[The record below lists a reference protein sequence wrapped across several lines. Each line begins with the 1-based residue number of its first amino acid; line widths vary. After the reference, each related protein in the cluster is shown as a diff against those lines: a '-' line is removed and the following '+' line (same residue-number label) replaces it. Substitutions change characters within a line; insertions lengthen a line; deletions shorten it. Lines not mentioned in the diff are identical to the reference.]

1 MQLNI
6 DRVQELSRRKKWI
19 SIRCESWVCRELP
32 EVQIKT
38 FKLSY
43 QNKGALIRNVNEE
56 IWASSL
62 RRSGPSLPSQPW
74 APLFPRFTARRVS
87 AQVCELQQICELPA
101 RCSGFE
107 QSGCWSQSINPTH
120 LRWRAQ
126 ASLHGRLI
134 AELCPWRNSSRLH
147 IYKDVWLFYSV

>member
-1 MQLNI
+1 M
-6 DRVQELSRRKKWI
+6 
-19 SIRCESWVCRELP
+19 CGELP

-62 RRSGPSLPSQPW
+62 RRSGPSLPSHPG
-74 APLFPRFTARRVS
+74 LLCFPRFTARRVS

-107 QSGCWSQSINPTH
+107 AVGLLEPIHKSNTFTVEGS
-120 LRWRAQ
+120 
-126 ASLHGRLI
+126 SLFTWK
-134 AELCPWRNSSRLH
+134 ANC
-147 IYKDVWLFYSV
+147 